1 MTIKNAESF
10 FAWDVLSWLIM
21 AMALAIIIV
30 VVDLLLSK
38 KKNQIDAVSYKK
50 KSKIGSFFYFL
61 VFLKFSKSE
70 KYRHRPKVVQWSIE
84 LFPVLFLVLVFR
96 GFIFEPF
103 RVPSNSMMPTLLTG
117 DFIIVNK
124 FDYGL
129 RLPITNTKIMELSSP
144 NRGDV
149 IVFRKPGDESID
161 YIKRLIGI
169 PGDMVQIKKGILHIN
184 GKSANRV
191 KTNVGMMKNIYG
203 IEKVFTQYKENFED
217 TNIHQIIESSDTDP
231 FDDTIEFKVP
241 DDHFFFMGDNRD
253 NSRDSRTSEVGFVP
267 KRNLIGKAQIIFFS
281 HNNSASFYE
290 FWKWH
295 KSIRFSRIG
304 KAIE

>member
-1 MTIKNAESF
+1 MRVKTSKSKNSF
-10 FAWDVLSWLIM
+10 GELLKTLMVAGSI
-21 AMALAIIIV
+21 AII
-30 VVDLLLSK
+30 
-38 KKNQIDAVSYKK
+38 
-50 KSKIGSFFYFL
+50 F
-61 VFLKFSKSE
+61 
-70 KYRHRPKVVQWSIE
+70 RSI
-84 LFPVLFLVLVFR
+84 F
-96 GFIFEPF
+96 FEPF
-103 RVPSNSMMPTLLTG
+103 NIPSGSMIPTLLVG
-117 DFIIVNK
+117 DYLFVSKYSYGYSKYSFPFGVAPISERI
-124 FDYGL
+124 FD
-129 RLPITNTKIMELSSP
+129 KSP
-144 NRGDV
+144 KRGDV
-149 IVFRKPGDESID
+149 IVFRKPGDESVD

-169 PGDMVQIKKGILHIN
+169 PGDIVQVKKGVLHIN

-191 KTNVGMMKNIYG
+191 KTNIGMMKNIYG
-203 IEKVFTQYKENFED
+203 VENYFTQYKEQFED
-217 TNIHQIIESSDTDP
+217 TDFHNIIESSDTDP

-241 DDHFFFMGDNRD
+241 KDHYFFMGDNRD

>member
-1 MTIKNAESF
+1 M
-10 FAWDVLSWLIM
+10 
-21 AMALAIIIV
+21 
-30 VVDLLLSK
+30 
-38 KKNQIDAVSYKK
+38 
-50 KSKIGSFFYFL
+50 
-61 VFLKFSKSE
+61 
-70 KYRHRPKVVQWSIE
+70 
-84 LFPVLFLVLVFR
+84 
-96 GFIFEPF
+96 
-103 RVPSNSMMPTLLTG
+103 RV
-117 DFIIVNK
+117 
-124 FDYGL
+124 
-129 RLPITNTKIMELSSP
+129 
-144 NRGDV
+144 
-149 IVFRKPGDESID
+149 
-161 YIKRLIGI
+161 
-169 PGDMVQIKKGILHIN
+169 KKGVLHIN

-191 KTNVGMMKNIYG
+191 KTNIGMMKNIYG

-241 DDHFFFMGDNRD
+241 EDHFFFMGDNRD

-281 HNNSASFYE
+281 HSNSASFYE